1 MQNILIINSY
11 KKSIY
16 SVSIIYPF
24 YRKTVT
30 LKNVWDSPDD
40 NAIDVAIDLN
50 KQGAQIDYAV
60 VFKDGI
66 LFAVHDIEEVM
77 KVEMK
82 AKECPFCGCDHI
94 DIASLGDCWRAL
106 CVRCNASMR
115 KKEKTDLIRAWNMRE
130 KDGNS

>member
-1 MQNILIINSY
+1 MENILIINSY
-11 KKSIY
+11 NQLRYSI
-16 SVSIIYPF
+16 SIIYPSD
-24 YRKTVT
+24 RKIETIE
-30 LKNVWDSPDD
+30 NVWDSPED

-50 KQGAQIDYAV
+50 KKGAQIDYAF
-60 VFKDGI
+60 VFVDGR
-66 LFAVHDIEEVM
+66 LFAVHDIKEVM

-82 AKECPFCGCDHI
+82 YKECPFCGCDHI

-115 KKEKTDLIRAWNMRE
+115 KKEQTDLIRAWNMRE